1 MTLYELIENI
11 KNLGK
16 SEPNVSFVT
25 QGDIYELNHQ
35 QNIEYPAFVVTQGTH
50 FGSAENGVENYGLTL
65 FLVDRLTSDKSNE
78 LDVQSWA
85 DTGLKNIISRIE
97 EHNLGV
103 IQGQYTVQTFTEKFD
118 SLCAGAYVSL
128 NIQVQVLECNC
139 CENKIDLVTS
149 VNGQTGDVIIK
160 GYEGAIV
167 YSVNGKTGDVVLD
180 IPDAKDYVSNSSVS
194 ANYAK
199 KTELNSYLLKKDY
212 KEPDVTKS
220 YVDNRDNIILQ
231 TVESNYIKKGEV
243 PTNVYTKDETYNRT
257 EIDEKI
263 KDHTSGV
270 TSVNGST
277 GDVIIDIPSLDGYAT
292 EKYVEDNYAK
302 KGEIPPAPT
311 DYVKIADYNKFVQ
324 DQATIDQSQNSA
336 IEAQE
341 TQISSLISD
350 IQYISR
356 QIPTDYV
363 SDSSL
368 TANYYKKTDIY
379 NKEEI
384 DGTFGALSVQIAD
397 KQDKLTSGQNI
408 KTINGE
414 NILGSGNIEIK
425 SGGDG
430 AKHINITQADYDKLS
445 EEEKMNGDV
454 YCIVD
459 VVAFD
464 DFVTTEDLNTRLT
477 EYATTDS
484 LDNYINKTSTGTNVI
499 KGKFQVGEY
508 TDNITNAYLH
518 IRNVGSS
525 SVTGYA
531 VNGACFS
538 VNGDGTASFQHK
550 TYNDQGTGAKN
561 SAILRFSN
569 KGIQFAVNT
578 GSGASPTED
587 MFKKVLT
594 EGDVDLSKYIT
605 SDNIGTYLSGYATT
619 DMLNNY
625 AEKSAFVYDPNTKTL
640 DIRII

>member
-167 YSVNGKTGDVVLD
+167 YSVNGKTGDVVID
-180 IPDAKDYVSNSSVS
+180 IPDAKDYVTNTSVS

-212 KEPDVTKS
+212 KAPDVTKS
-220 YVDNRDNIILQ
+220 YVDNRDDIILQ

-263 KDHTSGV
+263 QEHTSGV
-270 TSVNGST
+270 TSVNGQT
-277 GDVIIDIPSLDGYAT
+277 GIVTLDIPSLDGYAT
-292 EKYVEDNYAK
+292 ETYVEDNYLK
-302 KGEIPPAPT
+302 KVDVPI
-311 DYVKIADYNKFVQ
+311 
-324 DQATIDQSQNSA
+324 
-336 IEAQE
+336 
-341 TQISSLISD
+341 
-350 IQYISR
+350 
-356 QIPTDYV
+356 IPTDYV
-363 SDSSL
+363 HIEDFNQYVQNQS
-368 TANYYKKTDIY
+368 T
-379 NKEEI
+379 I
-384 DGTFGALSVQIAD
+384 DESQNTVIEG
-397 KQDKLTSGQNI
+397 KQDGLESGVNI

-414 NILGSGNIEIK
+414 SLLGSGNIIIK
-425 SGGDG
+425 GSEGSSLE
-430 AKHINITQADYDKLS
+430 HVNITEAEY
-445 EEEKMNGDV
+445 N
-454 YCIVD
+454 
-459 VVAFD
+459 
-464 DFVTTEDLNTRLT
+464 NLT
-477 EYATTDS
+477 EEQKMSKTVYFITDIQYVRYS
-484 LDNYINKTSTGTNVI
+484 DYLALEERVRVLE
-499 KGKFQVGEY
+499 GKLQ
-508 TDNITNAYLH
+508 N
-518 IRNVGSS
+518 
-525 SVTGYA
+525 
-531 VNGACFS
+531 
-538 VNGDGTASFQHK
+538 
-550 TYNDQGTGAKN
+550 
-561 SAILRFSN
+561 
-569 KGIQFAVNT
+569 
-578 GSGASPTED
+578 
-587 MFKKVLT
+587 
-594 EGDVDLSKYIT
+594 
-605 SDNIGTYLSGYATT
+605 
-619 DMLNNY
+619 
-625 AEKSAFVYDPNTKTL
+625 
-640 DIRII
+640 

>member
-139 CENKIDLVTS
+139 CENKINLVTS

-167 YSVNGKTGDVVLD
+167 YSVNGKTGDVVID

-199 KTELNSYLLKKDY
+199 KTELNSYLLKTDY
-212 KEPDVTKS
+212 KAPDVTKS

-263 KDHTSGV
+263 QEHTSGV
-270 TSVNGST
+270 TSVNGQT
-277 GDVIIDIPSLDGYAT
+277 GDVNIDIPSLDGYAT
-292 EKYVEDNYAK
+292 ETYVEDNYAK
-302 KGEIPPAPT
+302 KSEIPPAPT

-324 DQATIDQSQNSA
+324 DQAAIDESQNTA
-336 IEAQE
+336 IEAHSRE
-341 TQISSLISD
+341 ISELTDSLSAFYSKRD
-350 IQYISR
+350 VDDLF
-356 QIPTDYV
+356 TV
-363 SDSSL
+363 LDSSIVN
-368 TANYYKKTDIY
+368 NYYNKTETYTKTEVDGLIDDI
-379 NKEEI
+379 
-384 DGTFGALSVQIAD
+384 SVGV
-397 KQDKLTSGQNI
+397 T
-408 KTINGE
+408 
-414 NILGSGNIEIK
+414 
-425 SGGDG
+425 
-430 AKHINITQADYDKLS
+430 KHINITKADYDKLS

-454 YCIVD
+454 YCIIDAVN
-459 VVAFD
+459 FD
-464 DFVTTEDLNTRLT
+464 DFVTTEDLSTKLAD
-477 EYATTDS
+477 YATTDS
-484 LDNYINKTSTGTNVI
+484 LNNYIKTSEI
-499 KGKFQVGEY
+499 
-508 TDNITNAYLH
+508 
-518 IRNVGSS
+518 S
-525 SVTGYA
+525 
-531 VNGACFS
+531 
-538 VNGDGTASFQHK
+538 
-550 TYNDQGTGAKN
+550 
-561 SAILRFSN
+561 
-569 KGIQFAVNT
+569 
-578 GSGASPTED
+578 
-587 MFKKVLT
+587 
-594 EGDVDLSKYIT
+594 
-605 SDNIGTYLSGYATT
+605 TYLSGYATT

>member
-167 YSVNGKTGDVVLD
+167 YSVNGKTGDVVID
-180 IPDAKDYVSNSSVS
+180 IPDAKDYVTNSSVS

-212 KEPDVTKS
+212 KAPDVTKS
-220 YVDNRDNIILQ
+220 YVDNRDDIILQ

-257 EIDEKI
+257 EIDNKI
-263 KDHTSGV
+263 QEHTSGV
-270 TSVNGST
+270 TSVNGFT

-292 EKYVEDNYAK
+292 ETYVEDNYAK
-302 KGEIPPAPT
+302 KSEIPPAPT

-324 DQATIDQSQNSA
+324 DQAAIDESQNTA
-336 IEAQE
+336 IEAHSRE
-341 TQISSLISD
+341 ISELTDSLSGVYSKSD
-350 IQYISR
+350 VDDLF
-356 QIPTDYV
+356 TV
-363 SDSSL
+363 LDSSIVN
-368 TANYYKKTDIY
+368 NYYNKTETYTKTEVNGLIEDI
-379 NKEEI
+379 
-384 DGTFGALSVQIAD
+384 SVGV
-397 KQDKLTSGQNI
+397 T
-408 KTINGE
+408 
-414 NILGSGNIEIK
+414 
-425 SGGDG
+425 
-430 AKHINITQADYDKLS
+430 KHINITKTDYDKLS

-454 YCIVD
+454 YCIIDAVN
-459 VVAFD
+459 FD
-464 DFVTTEDLNTRLT
+464 DFVTTEDLSTKLAD
-477 EYATTDS
+477 YATTDS
-484 LDNYINKTSTGTNVI
+484 LSNYIKTSEI
-499 KGKFQVGEY
+499 
-508 TDNITNAYLH
+508 
-518 IRNVGSS
+518 S
-525 SVTGYA
+525 
-531 VNGACFS
+531 
-538 VNGDGTASFQHK
+538 
-550 TYNDQGTGAKN
+550 
-561 SAILRFSN
+561 
-569 KGIQFAVNT
+569 
-578 GSGASPTED
+578 
-587 MFKKVLT
+587 
-594 EGDVDLSKYIT
+594 
-605 SDNIGTYLSGYATT
+605 TYLSGYATT

-625 AEKSAFVYDPNTKTL
+625 AEKSAFVYDTNTKTL

>member
-35 QNIEYPAFVVTQGTH
+35 QDIDYPAFVVTQGTH
-50 FGSAENGVENYGLTL
+50 FGSSENGLENYGLTL

-167 YSVNGKTGDVVLD
+167 YSVNGKTGDVVID

-212 KEPDVTKS
+212 KAPDVTKS

-257 EIDEKI
+257 EIDIKI
-263 KDHTSGV
+263 QEHTSGV

-292 EKYVEDNYAK
+292 ETYVEDNYAK

-324 DQATIDQSQNSA
+324 DQAAIDESQNTA
-336 IEAQE
+336 IEAHRRE
-341 TQISSLISD
+341 ISELTDSLSGVYSKSD
-350 IQYISR
+350 VDDLF
-356 QIPTDYV
+356 TV
-363 SDSSL
+363 LDSSIVN
-368 TANYYKKTDIY
+368 NYYNKTETYTKTEVNGLIEDI
-379 NKEEI
+379 
-384 DGTFGALSVQIAD
+384 SVGV
-397 KQDKLTSGQNI
+397 T
-408 KTINGE
+408 
-414 NILGSGNIEIK
+414 
-425 SGGDG
+425 
-430 AKHINITQADYDKLS
+430 KHINITQADYDKLS

-454 YCIVD
+454 YCIIDAVN
-459 VVAFD
+459 FD
-464 DFVTTEDLNTRLT
+464 DFVTTEDLSTKLAD
-477 EYATTDS
+477 YATTDS
-484 LDNYINKTSTGTNVI
+484 LSNYIKTSEI
-499 KGKFQVGEY
+499 
-508 TDNITNAYLH
+508 
-518 IRNVGSS
+518 S
-525 SVTGYA
+525 
-531 VNGACFS
+531 
-538 VNGDGTASFQHK
+538 
-550 TYNDQGTGAKN
+550 
-561 SAILRFSN
+561 
-569 KGIQFAVNT
+569 
-578 GSGASPTED
+578 
-587 MFKKVLT
+587 
-594 EGDVDLSKYIT
+594 
-605 SDNIGTYLSGYATT
+605 TYLSGYATT